1 MFFGNVSLVRASCR
15 NRPLYTSS
23 FRLAD
28 VTRTPNTSSLI
39 NGKWEAVVGL
49 EIHAQ
54 INSLTKLFS
63 GSPTSFNELVN
74 TNVSVIDAAFPGVLP
89 RLNAKCVDLA
99 IKTSLALNADIHL
112 RSSFDRKHYF
122 YPDLPQGYQITQHY
136 EPISTGGQ
144 IALTELDGAAQ
155 AIKVRIEQLQLE
167 QDTGKSLHDLG
178 PGRTLVDLNRA
189 GTGLMEIVTMPDIRS
204 SFEAGLVMRKL
215 QTLLRCVGSS
225 NGNMEEGSMRCDVN
239 VSVHEVGTPFGTR
252 CEIKNLNS
260 VRFVTM
266 AIDAEIRRHI
276 EVLEQGGNIIQETR
290 GYDVMANKTFWLRNK
305 ETAPDY
311 RYMPEP
317 DLPTL
322 ILSQSYVDSLRASLP
337 ELPDDR
343 RVRIIHQ
350 YALNVHDANVLLG
363 EAGGIEYFEA
373 VCKGRDPR
381 SVVNWMTHELFG
393 QLAARAIPFHRC
405 PVSPEQLGSLVD
417 AVKGRLISGTI
428 GKNVL
433 AVMVDGDVRPAE
445 LIVEE
450 KEWGVV
456 GDADALRRV
465 CEELVA
471 RNQDKVD
478 IIRGGNPKLFIW
490 FVGQAMRET
499 KGRADPVLLNT
510 VLEDVIGV
518 GKDGNKMK

>member
-1 MFFGNVSLVRASCR
+1 MSQQATFCSCPRNVLR
-15 NRPLYTSS
+15 

-39 NGKWEAVVGL
+39 NGKWEAV
-49 EIHAQ
+49 
-54 INSLTKLFS
+54 
-63 GSPTSFNELVN
+63 
-74 TNVSVIDAAFPGVLP
+74 

-311 RYMPEP
+311 RCVVSRSNCIYLVHLRCRYMPEP

-322 ILSQSYVDSLRASLP
+322 ILSQVSLFDFIVFTTR
-337 ELPDDR
+337 
-343 RVRIIHQ
+343 
-350 YALNVHDANVLLG
+350 LNAW
-363 EAGGIEYFEA
+363 
-373 VCKGRDPR
+373 P
-381 SVVNWMTHELFG
+381 
-393 QLAARAIPFHRC
+393 
-405 PVSPEQLGSLVD
+405 
-417 AVKGRLISGTI
+417 
-428 GKNVL
+428 
-433 AVMVDGDVRPAE
+433 
-445 LIVEE
+445 
-450 KEWGVV
+450 
-456 GDADALRRV
+456 
-465 CEELVA
+465 
-471 RNQDKVD
+471 
-478 IIRGGNPKLFIW
+478 
-490 FVGQAMRET
+490 
-499 KGRADPVLLNT
+499 
-510 VLEDVIGV
+510 
-518 GKDGNKMK
+518 